1 MKTRGHSC
9 SHRVTTQYRSIPPLH
24 HPLPRGKFAVFDLRL
39 MCIVN
44 SCFVSV
50 KCQPHAHLLFINK
63 NSLQILQLIKLHY
76 SECCLHKACCHNGR
90 IQKNNKGLQT
100 LKLDSFKTVSVY
112 NVEEKQQTTCIN
124 EYRYK
129 SSVFIANM
137 LRVLNKVPG
146 WPQTFCQF

>member
-9 SHRVTTQYRSIPPLH
+9 SHRVPTQSRTAVPLDPPPTALCH
-24 HPLPRGKFAVFDLRL
+24 GEKKFAVFALRL

-50 KCQPHAHLLFINK
+50 KCQPHAHLLFINE

-100 LKLDSFKTVSVY
+100 LKLDSFKTVSVN
-112 NVEEKQQTTCIN
+112 NVE

-137 LRVLNKVPG
+137 LRVLNKVLG